1 MRARAR
7 ISVLFLFLVA
17 STAFGFEY
25 KVTGVGG
32 EVAVQR
38 EGSKR
43 RRVVKEEVLK
53 AGDTI
58 WTARD
63 SIVTL
68 RTENRHYRVF
78 PYSLVELKDKPVIV
92 WGKLSSSPGAEF
104 PDIRFYFYPRPAQ
117 GRTLK
122 VGLRSQSKAL
132 LVTSHIR
139 SDNGYKK
146 EVLFY
151 PLEEGSYRALT
162 GVDVELLPAKYW
174 LEVRAED
181 TASTTWIVYPFYL
194 KASRYGSGRVYI
206 EQQKSSLFS
215 PSQKKKKQQE
225 ELGRVLSSLSD
236 EARWKGK
243 FGYPVKQPVVISG
256 FGKKRIYYMN
266 HERSMTRYHRGIDF
280 KGEVGDPVFAP
291 GDGVAVFAEERITTG
306 NTLVIDHGQGV
317 FSLFFHLDS
326 ISILSGTPMKKGS
339 RVAEIGSTG
348 ITEGSHL
355 HWGVLVDGVYVDPI
369 DWVKMKY

>member
-1 MRARAR
+1 MRAWAP
-7 ISVLFLFLVA
+7 IAVFFLFLVA
-17 STAFGFEY
+17 STAFGNEY
-25 KVTGVGG
+25 RVTGVGG
-32 EVAVQR
+32 EVTVQR
-38 EGSKR
+38 EGSKS
-43 RRVVKEEVLK
+43 RRVVRGEVLK
-53 AGDTI
+53 EGDTI
-58 WTARD
+58 RTRRD

-68 RTENRHYRVF
+68 RAENGNYRVF

-92 WGKLSSSPGAEF
+92 WGKLSSSPDAEF
-104 PDIRFYFYPRPAQ
+104 PDIRFYFYPRPTQ
-117 GRTLK
+117 GRTMK
-122 VGLRSQSKAL
+122 VGLRSQKEAL

-151 PLEEGSYRALT
+151 PQKEGSYRALT
-162 GVDVELLPAKYW
+162 GFDVGLLPAKYW

-256 FGKKRIYYMN
+256 FGKKRIYYLN
-266 HERSMTRYHRGIDF
+266 HERSMIRYHRGIDF

-291 GDGVAVFAEERITTG
+291 GDGVTVFAEERITTG

-326 ISILSGTPMKKGS
+326 ISILSGTVVKKGS

-355 HWGVLVDGVYVDPI
+355 HWGLLVDGVYVDPN
-369 DWVKMKY
+369 DWVKMKF

>member
-1 MRARAR
+1 MRARAP
-7 ISVLFLFLVA
+7 IAVFFLFLVA
-17 STAFGFEY
+17 SVAFGYEY
-25 KVTGVGG
+25 RVTGVGG
-32 EVAVQR
+32 EVTVQR
-38 EGSKR
+38 EGSKLR
-43 RRVVKEEVLK
+43 SVVKGEVLK
-53 AGDTI
+53 EGDTVR
-58 WTARD
+58 TRRD

-68 RTENRHYRVF
+68 RTENKHYRVF

-92 WGKLSSSPGAEF
+92 WGKLSRSPDAEF
-104 PDIRFYFYPRPAQ
+104 SDIRFYFYPIPAQ

-122 VGLRSQSKAL
+122 VGLRSQSEAL
-132 LVTSHIR
+132 LLTSHIR
-139 SDNGYKK
+139 SDEGYKK

-151 PLEEGSYRALT
+151 PQKEGSYRALT
-162 GVDVELLPAKYW
+162 GFDVGLLPDKYW
-174 LEVRAED
+174 LEVKAEEER
-181 TASTTWIVYPFYL
+181 STTWIVYPFYL

-225 ELGRVLSSLSD
+225 ELGSVLSSHSD

-291 GDGVAVFAEERITTG
+291 GDGVAVLAEERITTG

-326 ISILSGTPMKKGS
+326 ISILSGAVVKKGS
-339 RVAEIGSTG
+339 LVAEIGSTG

-369 DWVKMKY
+369 DGVKMIF